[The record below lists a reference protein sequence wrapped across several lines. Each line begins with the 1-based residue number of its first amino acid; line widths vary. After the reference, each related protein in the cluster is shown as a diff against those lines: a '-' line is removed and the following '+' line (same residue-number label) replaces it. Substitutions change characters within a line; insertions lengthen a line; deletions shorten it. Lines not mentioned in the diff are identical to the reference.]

1 MKKNRLLIS
10 IYFVMVI
17 FTMWTVISAE
27 LFRAKAISTSEKF
40 SYPQE
45 LLNQVSADIRDQY
58 NLAFQRIVIADVT
71 LFALI
76 FLIYKLNEKN
86 KV

>member
-10 IYFVMVI
+10 IYVVAVI
-17 FTMWTVISAE
+17 FTAWVLVSAE
-27 LFRAKAISTSEKF
+27 LFRIKAIRTSEQF

-45 LLNQVSADIRDQY
+45 ALNQLSVDIKDQY
-58 NLAFQRIVIADVT
+58 DLAFQRIVIADGT
-71 LFALI
+71 LFALM
-76 FLIYKLNEKN
+76 FLIYKLNEKD